1 MLHEV
6 NVVLAEAKGVR
17 SGTESRPLDPSAP
30 VWRWPLRKYFLISHT
45 GESVLSYWLVVW
57 WRQWEVSQWLW

>member
-17 SGTESRPLDPSAP
+17 SGTESRPLDPSAWAP
-30 VWRWPLRKYFLISHT
+30 PRLCDGDPSKSTSLFRTLVKACYRT
-45 GESVLSYWLVVW
+45 GS
-57 WRQWEVSQWLW
+57 